1 MKTERPRVSK
11 PAEWTTPEGMRVMLE
26 ESHALP
32 IVDFHLALRTG
43 SVHDPKGREGTTRV
57 TWRMVRMGTKSLR
70 GPDVEEAIARL
81 GGRLSIEVSTS
92 YVSIHGAVIRRN
104 LEPFFAL
111 VARVVREPSFRAAD
125 LTQVRRE
132 MLAELVA
139 MRDNDRALAAKSFR
153 RRLFH
158 GHPYGRPVA
167 GTERTLRAI
176 GRQDL
181 AAAHAKSFVAK
192 NIVLGV
198 SGDVLREE
206 LESLVDR
213 HFRGLSRS
221 AAPKERIPA
230 PKAKKGRHVVVV
242 DKPDR
247 TQTQVFIGTLGSR
260 AGDPFYYP
268 LVVGNAA
275 FGGTFTSTL
284 MQEVREKRGW
294 SYGAYSRVGTDRQ
307 RDAWYMY
314 TFPGAEQVADCISL
328 ELDLMERLVD
338 RGVPARDHGFAR
350 RYLLGSHCFD
360 VDTAQKRLEPRID
373 EDIYGMPE
381 GYFSDYEQHVR
392 RVSRDGS
399 NEAIRSCLSAKDLC
413 IVLTATAKS
422 VVPALEKLPGV
433 RSVDVIPHT
442 SV

>member
-1 MKTERPRVSK
+1 
-11 PAEWTTPEGMRVMLE
+11 MRVLLE

-104 LEPFFAL
+104 LEPFFEL
-111 VARVVREPSFRAAD
+111 VARLVREPSFRAAD

-139 MRDNDRALAAKSFR
+139 MRDNDRTLAAKSFR
-153 RRLFH
+153 RLLFE
-158 GHPYGRPVA
+158 GHPYGRSVA
-167 GTERTLRAI
+167 GNERTLRAI
-176 GRQDL
+176 GKRDL

-198 SGDVLREE
+198 SGDIERGE
-206 LESLVDR
+206 LEALVDR
-213 HFRGLSRS
+213 HFRGLSR
-221 AAPKERIPA
+221 AAPPKDRVPA
-230 PKAKKGRHVVVV
+230 PKAKRGRRVLVV

-260 AGDPFYYP
+260 AGDPSYYP
-268 LVVGNAA
+268 LLVGNAA

-314 TFPGAEQVADCISL
+314 TFPGAEQVADCIAL
-328 ELDLMERLVD
+328 ELELMERLVD

-360 VDTAQKRLEPRID
+360 VDTPQKRLEPRID
-373 EDIYGMPE
+373 EDVYGMPD
-381 GYFSDYEQHVR
+381 GYFTEYERHVR
-392 RVSRDGS
+392 AVSRDRS
-399 NEAIRSCLSAKDLC
+399 NEAIRRTLSAKDLC
-413 IVLTATAKS
+413 VVLTATAKT

-433 RSVDVIPHT
+433 RSVDVIPYT